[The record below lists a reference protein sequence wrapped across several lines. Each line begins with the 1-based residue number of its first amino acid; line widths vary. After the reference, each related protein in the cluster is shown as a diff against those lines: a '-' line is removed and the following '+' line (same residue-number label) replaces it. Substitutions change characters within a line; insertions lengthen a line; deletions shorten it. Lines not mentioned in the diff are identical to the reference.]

1 MMSVEGICACFTNN
15 LLLRLTSGG
24 RWDSLSHGCRE
35 DRERESEREREQ
47 TMRISSHSG
56 ALSCLKNTLRLQRC
70 SGGRWMGWRE
80 ENHRRCSK
88 AHKCKQV
95 GTLNTAEH
103 TQCCFFVLVCL
114 FFICTRTCRKFY
126 FPSQSRTTNPS
137 SRMEAW
143 KLCALG
149 C

>member
-1 MMSVEGICACFTNN
+1 MFHKQPFAQADI
-15 LLLRLTSGG
+15 GG